1 MTAAKMSERFFH
13 GEGGLSFALLKM
25 NGWSNVWRDR
35 MQICARKKE
44 KDANVNIFVEQQST
58 RRQNVCIQ
66 MSFSTDCP
74 CVLA

>member
-1 MTAAKMSERFFH
+1 MTAAKMSEHFFPRWRWIKFC
-13 GEGGLSFALLKM
+13 SLKM